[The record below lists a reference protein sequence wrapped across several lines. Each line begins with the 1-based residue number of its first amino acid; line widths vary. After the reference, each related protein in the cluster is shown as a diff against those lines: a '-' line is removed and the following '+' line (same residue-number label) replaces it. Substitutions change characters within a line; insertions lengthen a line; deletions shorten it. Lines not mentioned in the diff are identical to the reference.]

1 MDIELAR
8 YLLNNA
14 LSLERMTIDPRHP
27 RWKDFMKIEKK
38 NAIRKRARQLEPEL
52 PRGAELVIF

>member
-14 LSLERMTIDPRHP
+14 LSLERMTIDPRGHY
-27 RWKDFMKIEKK
+27 RMDFMKIEEK
-38 NAIRKRARQLEPEL
+38 NAIRERARQLEPEL
-52 PRGAELVIF
+52 PPGAELVIF